1 MGSSLLFPLRALC
14 VPRALRVILFFWFFP
29 SLDTVTVVINDP
41 DRSSSCPTPSQP
53 PPSTTPSTTSA
64 STKVTASTSS
74 PKSPNPPSTSSSPTR
89 PTSSPTVASP
99 ATPAKWSPST
109 KATGTNPAAPRQSRV
124 QPLLE
129 GISSFAGVFR
139 PGGIEIKGSKH
150 TPPGAHLVPELLEQM
165 CDHINENWAKLSPL
179 QLAAY
184 ALWRMNWIHPFVAG
198 NGRTSRVV
206 SYLVLCVRL
215 GYVLPGTTTI
225 PEQISKNKDPY
236 YQAGCRSLRV

>member
-1 MGSSLLFPLRALC
+1 MSDEERHSKALEIELISDPEQKARQEAENGLRQYDEVIERINYSLQPERPFKLRPSAVLSLHR
-14 VPRALRVILFFWFFP
+14 RA
-29 SLDTVTVVINDP
+29 
-41 DRSSSCPTPSQP
+41 
-53 PPSTTPSTTSA
+53 
-64 STKVTASTSS
+64 
-74 PKSPNPPSTSSSPTR
+74 
-89 PTSSPTVASP
+89 
-99 ATPAKWSPST
+99 
-109 KATGTNPAAPRQSRV
+109 
-124 QPLLE
+124 LE

-179 QLAAY
+179 HLAAFT
-184 ALWRMNWIHPFVAG
+184 LWRMNWIHPFVDG

-236 YQAGCRSLRV
+236 YQALEAADKANASGSLDLTEMERLLESLLANQLVSVLDSARSGS

>member
-1 MGSSLLFPLRALC
+1 MSDEERHSKALEIELISDPEQKARQEAENGLRQYDEVIERINYSLQPERPFKLRPSAILSLHR
-14 VPRALRVILFFWFFP
+14 RA
-29 SLDTVTVVINDP
+29 
-41 DRSSSCPTPSQP
+41 
-53 PPSTTPSTTSA
+53 
-64 STKVTASTSS
+64 
-74 PKSPNPPSTSSSPTR
+74 
-89 PTSSPTVASP
+89 
-99 ATPAKWSPST
+99 
-109 KATGTNPAAPRQSRV
+109 
-124 QPLLE
+124 LE

-165 CDHINENWAKLSPL
+165 CDHINENWTKLSPL
-179 QLAAY
+179 HLAAY
-184 ALWRMNWIHPFVAG
+184 TLWRMNWIHPFVDG

-236 YQAGCRSLRV
+236 YQALEAADKANASGSLDLTEMERLLESLLANQLVSVLDSARSGS